1 MDTDDRPPAQDAAKD
16 VKRPQVGEP
25 LRNPAGPADV
35 SPQSVDAKSFDAKSF
50 DRRRRARNWA
60 LLAVLLGL
68 AALFYAITLVKLS
81 KVG

>member
-1 MDTDDRPPAQDAAKD
+1 MDTDDRPSARDAAKD
-16 VKRPQVGEP
+16 VERPPVGEH
-25 LRNPAGPADV
+25 LRDPARPTDFGP
-35 SPQSVDAKSFDAKSF
+35 QTFDAKSF

-81 KVG
+81 KGG

>member
-1 MDTDDRPPAQDAAKD
+1 MDPDDRPPARDAA
-16 VKRPQVGEP
+16 E
-25 LRNPAGPADV
+25 
-35 SPQSVDAKSFDAKSF
+35 SVDRPPIGERVRETASPNDVGPPIFDAKSF

-81 KVG
+81 KGG

>member
-1 MDTDDRPPAQDAAKD
+1 MDTDGSPPAHTAAKD
-16 VKRPQVGEP
+16 RERPVEP
-25 LRNPAGPADV
+25 AHPEV
-35 SPQSVDAKSFDAKSF
+35 VDRPKSLGAKSFDPKSF

-81 KVG
+81 KGG